1 LQPDLGVVLGVV
13 LSGGG
18 PRGAYEAGVL
28 AWIAETFAAKKLGP
42 LPFSVIA
49 GTSAGAFNAAFLAGS
64 LETGS
69 EGAKKLEGLW
79 CGLRLSNL
87 IRFGPRGAREVFRA
101 LSGGRGSAGILDPSS
116 ASRAIKDDL
125 PWAAL
130 RENIDRGSLRALTVS
145 VTHVS
150 TGRGVVFVDSSQ
162 PGLDLPPR
170 IGRRTDVRRCVM
182 APAHVMA
189 SASIPVLFPPV
200 RIGEELYC
208 DGGLRLNTPLSP
220 AIHLGADRLLVLAV
234 STPPPDFPHAI
245 EDGYTPGAG
254 FLIGKV
260 LDAFLL
266 DHVVQDIDW
275 LNEVNQLL
283 DDGVRAFGPQFL
295 ERLSLEAKKRGEAPR
310 RKIETLVLRPSRDI
324 GGLAGD
330 YLRKHRA
337 RLWRLGG
344 PLLIA
349 ALDVGVGGSADLA
362 SYLLFDGPFVK
373 DLIEL
378 GRADARARGE
388 ELLEFMLGP
397 GSQRLPATA

>member
-1 LQPDLGVVLGVV
+1 MSLGVV

-28 AWIAETFAAKKLGP
+28 SWIAETFDARSLGG

-64 LETGS
+64 LEPDGQRNI
-69 EGAKKLEGLW
+69 KKLEELW
-79 CGLRLSNL
+79 CGLKLSNL
-87 IRFGPRGAREVFRA
+87 IRLGPRGAKEVLRA
-101 LSGGRGSAGILDPSS
+101 LSGGRGAAGILDPSS
-116 ASRAIKDDL
+116 AHRAIREDL
-125 PWAAL
+125 PWGAL
-130 RENIDRGSLRALTVS
+130 RENIDRGRLVALTVS
-145 VTHVS
+145 STHVS
-150 TGRGVVFVDSSQ
+150 TGRGVVFVDSVQS
-162 PGLDLPPR
+162 GLTLPAR

-234 STPPPDFPHAI
+234 STPPPEFPRAI

-283 DDGVRAFGPQFL
+283 DDGARAFGPQFL

-310 RKIETLVLRPSRDI
+310 RKIDTLVLRPSQDI
-324 GGLAGD
+324 GAMAGD
-330 YLRKHRA
+330 YLRKHRV

-373 DLIEL
+373 ELIEL
-378 GRADARARGE
+378 GREDARTRGD
-388 ELLEFMLGP
+388 ELLDFMLGP
-397 GSQRLPATA
+397 GRQRLPATA